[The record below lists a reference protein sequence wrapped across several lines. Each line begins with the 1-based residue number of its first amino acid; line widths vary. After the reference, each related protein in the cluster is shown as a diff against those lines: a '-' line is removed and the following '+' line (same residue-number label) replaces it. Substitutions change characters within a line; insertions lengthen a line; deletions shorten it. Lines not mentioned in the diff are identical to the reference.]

1 MQASP
6 KVRRGCEMLS
16 FSAFVFEFMFEL
28 EFALSRGL
36 LVSLS
41 LRRWRRVGRVVR
53 MTHCLLA
60 TGS

>member
-1 MQASP
+1 MH
-6 KVRRGCEMLS
+6 S
-16 FSAFVFEFMFEL
+16 FSELVFVFML
-28 EFALSRGL
+28 EFGFELSRGL

-60 TGS
+60 ARP

>member
-1 MQASP
+1 MD
-6 KVRRGCEMLS
+6 S
-16 FSAFVFEFMFEL
+16 FSEFAFKFSFEFGFV
-28 EFALSRGL
+28 LSRGL

-60 TGS
+60 ARP